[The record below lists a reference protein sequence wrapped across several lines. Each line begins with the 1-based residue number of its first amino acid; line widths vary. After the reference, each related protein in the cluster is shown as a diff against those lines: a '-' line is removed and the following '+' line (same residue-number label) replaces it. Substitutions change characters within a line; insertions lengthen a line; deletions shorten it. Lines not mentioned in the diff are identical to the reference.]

1 MFKGEEL
8 TKLKDGFIRKAQIV
22 AQRSYKQIPWL
33 LASFCR
39 RIFNSREMDYVFLVS
54 LLLFGT
60 ENSTYIITSVWGLH

>member
-22 AQRSYKQIPWL
+22 AQRSYKQIPWS

-39 RIFNSREMDYVFLVS
+39 RIFNSREMIMF
-54 LLLFGT
+54 F
-60 ENSTYIITSVWGLH
+60 